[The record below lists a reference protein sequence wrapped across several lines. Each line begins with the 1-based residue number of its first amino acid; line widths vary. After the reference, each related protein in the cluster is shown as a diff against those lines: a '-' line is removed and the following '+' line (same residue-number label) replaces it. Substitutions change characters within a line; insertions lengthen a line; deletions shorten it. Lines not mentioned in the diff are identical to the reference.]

1 MAARG
6 RKTGLVSVEEV
17 HPSPSTMSNLQAQ
30 KARSKNAMSANALIA
45 PVDLFPSAVLPI
57 IACCASANWAA
68 GAMGVVCEAEGLR
81 VGRQLALKFLS
92 KSFRPGERHVRI
104 PFI

>member
-1 MAARG
+1 MGVSDPEIQKKVFGPRMAARS

-17 HPSPSTMSNLQAQ
+17 HPSPSTMSNLPAQ

-68 GAMGVVCEAEGLR
+68 EAR
-81 VGRQLALKFLS
+81 A
-92 KSFRPGERHVRI
+92 
-104 PFI
+104 